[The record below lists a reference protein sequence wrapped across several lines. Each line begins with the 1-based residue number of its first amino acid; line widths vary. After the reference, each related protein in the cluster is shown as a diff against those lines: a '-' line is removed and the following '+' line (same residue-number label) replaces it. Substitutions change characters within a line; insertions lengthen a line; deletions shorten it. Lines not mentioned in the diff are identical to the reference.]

1 MPPKLPH
8 QARKGDH
15 NAKHWCATVNE
26 SVDDR
31 ITERFIAWIQSQKYF
46 SFQSEIG
53 EKGNRHIQAYFGAD
67 TQQWGSKLIN
77 KFPGIHFEVA
87 RSPGLAFEYCQK
99 ESTRDPRGISGRS
112 ELSPAVAK
120 NNGGGGSHWTQAYK
134 AIQSGASIGD
144 IEQQFPELG
153 LRYRNVLL
161 DAIGRRDRS
170 TDLQSQISAL
180 SSGAGI
186 RTQLAQCT
194 ILWGPPG
201 TGKTTRNRI
210 KALELCRDEGLRLYV
225 AKDDQWFQDYNGE
238 EIILLQD
245 IAPKQYKQSF
255 LLQVMDGWMVW
266 FPIKNGGAYGTLK
279 YVFMDSNHDP
289 LTWFTPAGQKPTPAQ
304 EELAQA
310 IIRRCDEGRR
320 VIYVPNPL
328 LDENKGVTP
337 YERIMAGGLRR
348 REVRTKR
355 KMKKEK
361 VLTTHTQH
369 TPTVAR

>member
-1 MPPKLPH
+1 MPPKLPP
-8 QARKGDH
+8 QAKRNDH

-31 ITERFIAWIQSQKYF
+31 IQERFIGWIQQQKYF
-46 SFQSEIG
+46 AFQSEIG

-67 TQQWGSKLIN
+67 TQHWGSKLIN

-87 RSPGLAFEYCQK
+87 RSPGNAYEYCQK
-99 ESTRDPRGISGRS
+99 ASTRDPRGISGRS
-112 ELSPAVAK
+112 ELSPSAAK

-134 AIQSGASIGD
+134 AIQSGASIAD
-144 IEQQFPELG
+144 IEQQYPELG

-161 DAIGRRDRS
+161 DAIGRRDRA

-180 SSGAGI
+180 SSGERV

-210 KALELCRDEGLRLYV
+210 AALELCRDEGLRLYV
-225 AKDDQWFQDYNGE
+225 AKDDKWFQDYNGE

-245 IAPKQYKQSF
+245 IAPMQYKQSF
-255 LLQVMDGWMVW
+255 LLQIMDGWMVW

-289 LTWFTPAGQKPTPAQ
+289 LTWFTPGGHKPTEAQ
-304 EELAQA
+304 QELAQA
-310 IIRRCDEGRR
+310 IIRRCDEGKR
-320 VIYVPNPL
+320 VIFVPNPL
-328 LDENKGVTP
+328 LSENKGTA
-337 YERIMAGGLRR
+337 YEKIMAGGLTRR
-348 REVRTKR
+348 VRNIN
-355 KMKKEK
+355 KKIK
-361 VLTTHTQH
+361 YKNISL
-369 TPTVAR
+369 AS